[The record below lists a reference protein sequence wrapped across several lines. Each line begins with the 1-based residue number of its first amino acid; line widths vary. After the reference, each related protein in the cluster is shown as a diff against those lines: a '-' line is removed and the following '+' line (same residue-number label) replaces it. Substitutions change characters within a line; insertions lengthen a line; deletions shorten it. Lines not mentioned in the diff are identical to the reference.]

1 MSFDDVLTVP
11 KDVGKFRIISWLATK
26 VEVRKNEDNEH
37 QELCGSPQYMLKPQL
52 SERRLTPERI

>member
-1 MSFDDVLTVP
+1 MSFDEVLTVP
-11 KDVGKFRIISWLATK
+11 KDVGKFRIISWLAKK

-37 QELCGSPQYMLKPQL
+37 QELCSSPQYMLKLQL